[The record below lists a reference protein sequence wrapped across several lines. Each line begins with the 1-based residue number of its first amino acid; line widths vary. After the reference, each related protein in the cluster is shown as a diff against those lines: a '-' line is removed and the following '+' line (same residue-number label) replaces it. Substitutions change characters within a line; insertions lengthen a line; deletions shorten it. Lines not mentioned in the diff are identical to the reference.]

1 MLQIIFKHKLLSI
14 LRSCPISNG
23 FVMSMS
29 SIMYTAVQ
37 RLSLKM
43 AVWYESEVGAS
54 GKLSSRRVNCW
65 KVICQANER

>member
-1 MLQIIFKHKLLSI
+1 
-14 LRSCPISNG
+14 
-23 FVMSMS
+23 
-29 SIMYTAVQ
+29 MYTAVQ